1 MFLQISQP
9 LDQTMK
15 GEKRDQVVFI
25 DDMYRMKPISL
36 HLPRGDHERPME
48 AWVIR
53 WARRKRLS
61 RRGHGGISP
70 LETPWL
76 ERQVSRAPGL
86 CLMIGL

>member
-1 MFLQISQP
+1 ML
-9 LDQTMK
+9 
-15 GEKRDQVVFI
+15 I
-25 DDMYRMKPISL
+25 DDMYRMNPISL
-36 HLPRGDHERPME
+36 HLPRGEHERPME